1 MSTLG
6 PPTPPAPLSLYN
18 TTATISTP
26 DYGTLSSSGMPTRTL
41 GSTDSNIPCRLDTI
55 TPGQALKYGYVVDET
70 AFRLICPVSKADG
83 SDLLIGKNQ
92 YITVGGVQYMTLG
105 AGRREGVSGEQ
116 TAILK
121 KEDR

>member
-6 PPTPPAPLSLYN
+6 PPDLPASLALYN
-18 TTATISTP
+18 ATATISTP
-26 DYGTLSSSGMPTRTL
+26 DYGTLSNSGMPTRTL
-41 GSTDSNIPCRLDTI
+41 GSTESNVPCRLDTI

-70 AFRLICPVSKADG
+70 AFRMICPIRKEDG
-83 SDLLIGKNQ
+83 SDLRIDKNQ
-92 YITVGGVQYMTLG
+92 YVTIGGVQYMTLG
-105 AGRREGVSGEQ
+105 AGRQEGMSGEQ